1 MSPSKLHFP
10 YNLSSETSGSFELP
24 DWILGCCCTICILH
38 TAYRLMMLEQI
49 NLRILDRLINE
60 WEINLIIIENKWAL
74 IYKYDICYNNVISK
88 NKILTFLFILKICS
102 LQYLP
107 SSSLLKNN
115 LPLDLKRSNSLSYL
129 KIDY

>member
-24 DWILGCCCTICILH
+24 DWILGCCYTICILH

-49 NLRILDRLINE
+49 NLHILDRLINE